1 MELVPVRCRIPE
13 LLRRVDRNQSP
24 INRIKKNQTWL
35 AEKVGISKQQMSD
48 YILLRTNNMG
58 LQRATLIAYYLDCA
72 VDDLFEW
79 EWR

>member
-13 LLRRVDRNQSP
+13 LLHRLG
-24 INRIKKNQTWL
+24 KNQQWL
-35 AEKVGISKQQMSD
+35 ANVTGISKQRISEIVNLHE
-48 YILLRTNNMG
+48 YNISLT
-58 LQRATLIAYYLDCA
+58 RAVLIAYHLRCS